1 MHRLEVELRQ
11 LHASGALDDSTL
23 QRALEIDSGHAF
35 SVHGEL
41 RLVLYSAVAMLATGA
56 GWLLKD
62 NYLRIGPLALC
73 ALIALAAA
81 ACYATAVRAHLRSQS
96 RTQAG
101 DYLLLL
107 GALLLSADVGYAE
120 YQFRWLGDHWS
131 LHLLLLA
138 AWHGATAYLF
148 DSRLLLSLSLS
159 SLAAWF
165 GISMRL
171 PDFLGLRRGTFAF
184 GSRALCCA
192 GLMALWYML
201 DSRAGWRRSFATVL
215 RHFALNVACWGA
227 LCWCFDPDW
236 RWAGLALLALVVAPA
251 IRHGLRTRDELQLVF
266 ATLYGAVG
274 ACTLAAVLS
283 HDPLMAMSMILAIAL
298 GTATLLWSWHARM
311 RDGAPT

>member
-1 MHRLEVELRQ
+1 MHRLDAELRR
-11 LHASGALDDSTL
+11 LHAGGELDDAAFE
-23 QRALEIDSGHAF
+23 RALAIDSGRSF

-41 RLVLYSAVAMLATGA
+41 RLLLYAAVAMLATGA

-73 ALIALAAA
+73 ALIAAAAA
-81 ACYATAVRAHLRSQS
+81 ACYATAVRTLLRSQARS
-96 RTQAG
+96 QAG

-138 AWHGATAYLF
+138 AWHGVTAYAF
-148 DSRLLLSLSLS
+148 DSRLLLSLSLG

-165 GISMRL
+165 GISTRL
-171 PDFLGLRRGTFAF
+171 PDFLAMRRGAFGFGLR
-184 GSRALCCA
+184 ALGCA
-192 GLMALWYML
+192 GIMALWCVL
-201 DSRAGWRRSFATVL
+201 DWRAGVRRSFPPVL

-227 LCWCFDPDW
+227 LCWCFDPAW
-236 RWAGLALLALVVAPA
+236 RWAGLLVLALIVAPA
-251 IRHGLRTRDELQLVF
+251 IRHGLRIRDELQLVF

-274 ACTLAAVLS
+274 ACALAAILS
-283 HDPLMAMSMILAIAL
+283 HDPFTAMAMILGIAV
-298 GTATLLWSWHARM
+298 GTATLLWNWHARL